1 MYASRHMVSVEEN
14 ILYIN
19 SYILTNISYADF
31 PKLVNKSQKRCMR
44 SVRKNMHTHL
54 TIIIIIHHFRYFR
67 FSLTLTLAVL
77 CPQAPCINSEIKHS
91 ENQYAAHGCV

>member
-44 SVRKNMHTHL
+44 SVQKGYCDTKKTCIHT
-54 TIIIIIHHFRYFR
+54 
-67 FSLTLTLAVL
+67 
-77 CPQAPCINSEIKHS
+77 
-91 ENQYAAHGCV
+91 

>member
-44 SVRKNMHTHL
+44 SVWKGYCDTKKHAYTPDDHNYHSPLQVLQVFTYSYSGCIVS
-54 TIIIIIHHFRYFR
+54 TS
-67 FSLTLTLAVL
+67 SLH
-77 CPQAPCINSEIKHS
+77 KF
-91 ENQYAAHGCV
+91 